1 MVWNRVIE
9 SLKRL
14 KSQGSRRRATI
25 LLCSGSLVLGMG
37 ALAWINDQSGAL
49 KASSPSLLDLLDEVG
64 SEAKRDQK
72 KIEPTKPPT
81 SPRAISWSSPLAE
94 QCSDVDSKTK
104 SRLEAQQ
111 RALKQRRVAVAIDPT
126 NFGKRFRVNPWGA
139 DLNPDPRVVVL
150 HETVYSLQSAV
161 NTFLTPHPRDA
172 DQVSYHTVIGL
183 DGKIVDLVDPL
194 KRAYGAG
201 YSAFLGEWAVTN
213 AKIRGSVN
221 NFALHLSLETP
232 GDGRNSRS
240 THSGYTSDQY
250 DSLALVLKEWIDRF
264 GFTPA
269 AITTHRHVDLGGER
283 GDPRSFDW
291 DQLQTRLAAI
301 NVLCPST
308 LSVD

>member
-1 MVWNRVIE
+1 MVFNRVTEIW
-9 SLKRL
+9 KRL
-14 KSQGSRRRATI
+14 QSQVSRRSATVI
-25 LLCSGSLVLGMG
+25 FCGGTLVLGMG
-37 ALAWINDQSGAL
+37 ALAWLSNDQSGAL
-49 KASSPSLLDLLDEVG
+49 KASSPSLLDLLDQVG
-64 SEAKRDQK
+64 SEAKRDHQK
-72 KIEPTKPPT
+72 VEQTKPPLP
-81 SPRAISWSSPLAE
+81 PRAISWSSPLAQ
-94 QCSDVDSKTK
+94 QCSGFDSKVK
-104 SRLEAQQ
+104 NRLKAQQ
-111 RALKQRRVAVAIDPT
+111 RILKQRRLSVAIDPS
-126 NFGKRFRVNPWGA
+126 NFGERFRINPWGA
-139 DLNPDPRVVVL
+139 ALNPDPRVVVL

-161 NTFLTPHPRDA
+161 NTFMTPHPRDA

-232 GDGRNSRS
+232 QDGRNSRS
-240 THSGYTSDQY
+240 SHSGYSSAQY
-250 DSLALVLKEWIDRF
+250 DSLALVLKDWIDRF

-291 DQLQTRLAAI
+291 QELQTRLAALKA
-301 NVLCPST
+301 LCP
-308 LSVD
+308 

>member
-1 MVWNRVIE
+1 MVFNRVTGIW
-9 SLKRL
+9 KRL
-14 KSQGSRRRATI
+14 QSHFQHRGATLI
-25 LLCSGSLVLGMG
+25 LCSGTLVLGMG
-37 ALAWINDQSGAL
+37 ALAWLSNDQSGAL

-64 SEAKRDQK
+64 SEAKRERK
-72 KIEPTKPPT
+72 KSEQTRQPQP
-81 SPRAISWSSPLAE
+81 PRAISWSSPLAK
-94 QCSDVDSKTK
+94 QCSGFDSKVTN
-104 SRLEAQQ
+104 RLQAQQ
-111 RALKQRRVAVAIDPT
+111 RTLKQRRVSVATDPT
-126 NFGKRFRVNPWGA
+126 NFGERFRVNPWGVA
-139 DLNPDPRVVVL
+139 LNPDPRVVVL

-161 NTFLTPHPRDA
+161 NTFMTPHPRDA

-232 GDGRNSRS
+232 QDGRNSRS
-240 THSGYTSDQY
+240 SHSGYSSAQY
-250 DSLALVLKEWIDRF
+250 DSLALVVKDWIDRF

-291 DQLQTRLAAI
+291 QELQTRLAALKA
-301 NVLCPST
+301 LCP
-308 LSVD
+308 

>member
-1 MVWNRVIE
+1 MVFNRLTQIW
-9 SLKRL
+9 KRL
-14 KSQGSRRRATI
+14 KSQVSHRGATVI
-25 LLCSGSLVLGMG
+25 LCSGTVVLGMG
-37 ALAWINDQSGAL
+37 ALAWLSNDQSGAL
-49 KASSPSLLDLLDEVG
+49 KASGPSLLDLLDEVG
-64 SEAKRDQK
+64 SEAKRERK
-72 KIEPTKPPT
+72 NVEPTKQPLP
-81 SPRAISWSSPLAE
+81 PRAISWSSPLSK
-94 QCSDVDSKTK
+94 QCSGFDSKLK

-111 RALKQRRVAVAIDPT
+111 RTLKDRRVPVATDPT
-126 NFGKRFRVNPWGA
+126 NYGERFRINPWGA

-183 DGKIVDLVDPL
+183 NGKIVDLVDPL
-194 KRAYGAG
+194 NRAYGAG

-213 AKIRGSVN
+213 PKIRGSVN

-232 GDGRNSRS
+232 GDGANSRS
-240 THSGYTSDQY
+240 IHSGYSSAQY
-250 DSLALVLKEWIDRF
+250 DSLALVLTDWINRF

-291 DQLQTRLAAI
+291 DELQTRLAALKA
-301 NVLCPST
+301 LCP
-308 LSVD
+308 